1 MRTSLF
7 TSWIYKLIVFLL
19 CLIFSVDKIS
29 AQLPKDTL
37 VINSRE
43 ALSLNKH
50 LYVLGLDQAVSP
62 AFVSLEV
69 PTNDFF
75 KMYPKEVIS
84 FGVAKKYYWL
94 VFTIKNATPNDVVS
108 HFKLNYAGVNYA
120 YLYKSSVDGF
130 HLLAKSGIRLPFH
143 LRPYKHFD
151 TVFPLSLQSGE
162 ASTYLIMLDKFGES
176 LSISPQLFNS
186 ENFNTKENNI
196 YLIYGMVA
204 GIMLLNVIVNVFLYF
219 SLRQKIHLI
228 YAGYVCAIC
237 YWIFAANGFDYQYL
251 YPNYPIMPAIS
262 EFISTSLG
270 LVMMSYLIIVFLDL
284 KKDNRMLGYIKMVRL
299 TLLVLMP
306 FSLVMYYGDGALIWV
321 KEVYFY
327 LIVAVSFIAVIVYI
341 VAAFQRAFKDS
352 YKPAWFYLAS
362 VSYLAYAI
370 IAYCFILLGYT
381 DERAIAY
388 PNNVQIGIMIETIAI
403 FLGIIYRYNLYK
415 KEKEM
420 LSEQIYE
427 QEKETIRQILLAQED
442 ERRRLAQDLHDDLGA
457 TLSSLVLYASNTSD
471 YPESDYLV
479 KISKKALSDLRLISH
494 NLLPNAFV
502 DYGLF
507 NVVQNKLEELNQF
520 SNIHFKLKLAGDD
533 KSLSHLFAVTLFRVV
548 NELLNNV
555 VKHSQAANCIL
566 ELIITDEQVVLIL
579 EDDGIGMKLDEEVKG
594 MGIRNVK
601 SRVKYLSGKINI
613 DANKNGT
620 TTILEIPKNS
630 VK

>member
-1 MRTSLF
+1 M
-7 TSWIYKLIVFLL
+7 L